1 MTTKPKKQR
10 RNIYKDKRSYWLSHE
25 SFLFIQALARNQG
38 ISPSAFL
45 EIVSRELAHERLGQE
60 QYSQIIDEAKQ
71 IAKRRLDSA

>member
-10 RNIYKDKRSYWLSHE
+10 RNIYKDKRSYWLSHDA
-25 SFLFIQALARNQG
+25 FLFIQALARKQG

-45 EIVSRELAHERLGQE
+45 EVLSRELALERLGQE
-60 QYSQIIDEAKQ
+60 QYSQIVEEAKQ

>member
-45 EIVSRELAHERLGQE
+45 EVVSRELAHERLSQE
-60 QYSQIIDEAKQ
+60 QYSQIVDEAKQ
-71 IAKRRLDSA
+71 IVKRRLDSA